1 MRTRIDYVP
10 TGDGWE
16 LRLKRVVSR
25 RHFRPDLRP
34 LAIVPGYGMNAF
46 IFGYHPNGASMER
59 FLAERG
65 FEVWSLYLRGQEG
78 TRRLGGSNRFGM
90 ADLAIKDLEACF
102 HHILEATETLGAD
115 RVDSIGCSL
124 GGTYQFIHATCVPD
138 HVMGSIVAIGAPL
151 AWRQAH
157 PIIRFL
163 FGHPGIAGSIPF
175 AFTRELAGLVFPL
188 LLRIPAVLKLYM
200 HPEITDVS
208 KIRTLIQ
215 TVENPIARINAEIA
229 HWIQDQD
236 LIVNGKNVTEEMRRV
251 TNPLLLVVAN
261 ADGIVPRDTVM
272 SAYEASGAEVKD
284 VLAVGS
290 RSVPMAHADLFVS
303 RCCHELVFAPMADW
317 LLERNG
323 ASARLPSPP
332 ARTEAAKR
340 SKRRRKAAPRGE
352 SHA

>member
-1 MRTRIDYVP
+1 MDTRFDYVP
-10 TGDGWE
+10 NGAGWD
-16 LRLKRVVSR
+16 LKLKRVISR
-25 RHFRPDLRP
+25 EHFRKQLRP

-59 FLAERG
+59 YLAEQG

-78 TRRLGGSNRFGM
+78 TRRTGGAAAFGM
-90 ADLAIKDLEACF
+90 ADLAIADLQACF
-102 HHILEATETLGAD
+102 SHIAEATETVGD
-115 RVDSIGCSL
+115 GRVDSIGCSL

-138 HVMGSIVAIGAPL
+138 NLMGCIVAIGAPL

-157 PIIRFL
+157 PVIRFL
-163 FGHPGIAGSIPF
+163 FGNPRVVGSIPF
-175 AFTRELAGLVFPL
+175 AFTRELAGLAFPL
-188 LLRIPAVLKLYM
+188 LLRVPSVLKLYL

-229 HWIQDQD
+229 QWIRDQD
-236 LIVNGKNVTEEMRRV
+236 LVVDGKNVTEEMSRT
-251 TNPLLLVVAN
+251 TNPLLVVVAN

-272 SAYEASGAEVKD
+272 SATEASGAKVKD

-303 RCCHELVFAPMADW
+303 RCCHELVFEPMARW
-317 LLERNG
+317 LLDRNVE
-323 ASARLPSPP
+323 L
-332 ARTEAAKR
+332 
-340 SKRRRKAAPRGE
+340 APNSRVP
-352 SHA
+352 